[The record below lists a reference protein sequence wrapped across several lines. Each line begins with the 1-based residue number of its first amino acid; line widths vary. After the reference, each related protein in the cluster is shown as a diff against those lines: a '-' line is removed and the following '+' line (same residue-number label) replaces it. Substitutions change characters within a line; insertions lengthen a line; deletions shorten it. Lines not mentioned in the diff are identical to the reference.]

1 MAKFILKRLL
11 MFIPMVLVL
20 TFLIF
25 GALELTPGDA
35 LTYMLDSEALA
46 MMPPEQQAAIRESLG
61 LNDPFFVRYFKWLG
75 ELLGGNFGY
84 CLASGRPIK
93 AILGDV
99 VPATLELSV
108 AALLISTFAGS
119 ALGLVSALRRGSI
132 ADNALSV
139 AGVIGLSIPQ
149 FFFGMLCILLF
160 ALKLGWLPVGGR
172 LQPWMTRYVDH
183 LRFLILPACV
193 LGISMT
199 AGVMRY
205 SRAAMLDT
213 MNKDYIKTARSK
225 GLPEWRVNIVHGF
238 RVSLTPIIVLV
249 GFRLPTLI
257 GGSVVIESIFQWP
270 GVGMAFKKAVTAQN
284 YPLVM
289 IIALLMV
296 LMVLI
301 ASLLIDML
309 TRVLD
314 PRVKLQ

>member
-213 MNKDYIKTARSK
+213 MPMKTR
-225 GLPEWRVNIVHGF
+225 
-238 RVSLTPIIVLV
+238 
-249 GFRLPTLI
+249 
-257 GGSVVIESIFQWP
+257 
-270 GVGMAFKKAVTAQN
+270 M
-284 YPLVM
+284 
-289 IIALLMV
+289 
-296 LMVLI
+296 
-301 ASLLIDML
+301 
-309 TRVLD
+309 
-314 PRVKLQ
+314 

>member
-1 MAKFILKRLL
+1 MTKFILKRLL

-35 LTYMLDSEALA
+35 LNYMMDSEALA
-46 MMPPEQQAAIRESLG
+46 MMSPEQQEAMRESLG
-61 LNDPFFVRYFKWLG
+61 LNDPFLLRYVKWIG
-75 ELLGGNFGY
+75 QLLRGNLGY
-84 CLASGRPIK
+84 CLASGRRIN
-93 AILGDV
+93 AILADV

-108 AALLISTFAGS
+108 SALIISTATGS
-119 ALGLVSALRRGSI
+119 ILGLVSALRRGSI
-132 ADNALSV
+132 ADNVLSV
-139 AGVIGLSIPQ
+139 AGIIGLSIPQ
-149 FFFGMLCILLF
+149 FFFGMLCILIF
-160 ALKLGWLPVGGR
+160 SLKLGWLPVGGR
-172 LQPWMTRYVDH
+172 IQPWMTRYVHH
-183 LRFLILPACV
+183 LPYLIMPALV

-225 GLPEWRVNIVHGF
+225 GLPEWRVNLVHGF

-270 GVGMAFKKAVTAQN
+270 GVGLTFKKAVTAQN

-289 IIALLMV
+289 IIALFMV

-301 ASLLIDML
+301 ASLLIDVL
-309 TRVLD
+309 TCVLD